1 MSDKLKNTTRNL
13 IFLALIAIILA
24 CLYGVYFDLSVSN
37 RNEPVYLSLFIVS
50 NLFFGGVLILSMV
63 DSFRNRDLKMDNE
76 SFRKKKEEFRRIND
90 RFPQGSK
97 EIPGHL
103 IGKEHDYHHN
113 AFEKTGNVWR
123 TVVYA
128 VVALTIF
135 TSFIITYLKIP
146 ADIRDNAG
154 YIIAVV
160 VASLAMSS
168 HLGMLIYQIYEVSK
182 LDKTK
187 SVPNIM
193 KYQRIDPSS
202 NYNDD
207 EF

>member
-13 IFLALIAIILA
+13 IFLALIAVILA
-24 CLYGVYFDLSVSN
+24 CLFGVYFDLSVSN
-37 RNEPVYLSLFIVS
+37 RNEPMYLSLFIIS
-50 NLFFGGVLILSMV
+50 NIFFGGVLILSMV
-63 DSFRNRDLKMDNE
+63 DSFGKRDKKMDRE
-76 SFRKKKEEFRRIND
+76 SFERKKEEFKRVNE
-90 RFPQGSK
+90 RFPAGSK
-97 EIPGHL
+97 EIPGEL
-103 IGKEHDYHHN
+103 VGKEHDYHHN

-135 TSFIITYLKIP
+135 TSFIITYLKQP
-146 ADIRDNAG
+146 SDIRDGAG
-154 YIIAVV
+154 YIVAVLI
-160 VASLAMSS
+160 ASLAMAS
-168 HLGMLIYQIYEVSK
+168 HLGMLIYQIYEVSNM
-182 LDKTK
+182 DKTE

-193 KYQRIDPSS
+193 KYQRINPSP